1 MASEFAN
8 TLPETVTRPEL
19 MATRHVATSGHYWS
33 SLTAIQILEAGGN
46 AIDAGVAAGIATN
59 VLESQF
65 TGFSG
70 VAPTLIYLAE
80 EDRVVTISGVGP
92 WPKAATC
99 DYFHQ
104 HHGGAV
110 PKGLLNTVVPAAPGI
125 WLLALEKFGTMSLG
139 DVASE
144 AIRFARD
151 GFPVYPM
158 FRDRIAG
165 YRASFEQWPTT
176 AEIFLPGGNLPEI
189 GELFI
194 QSDLARS
201 LQYMVDEE
209 TAQAHKGREAG
220 LAAARAAFYE
230 GDIAAAM
237 TRHQAEEGGLM
248 TMADMA
254 AFQAEIE
261 EPSKTRFGDID
272 IYGCGPWC
280 QGPMILQALN
290 ILDAFDLKAMGH
302 NSTAYVHTVTEAIK
316 LAAADREFY
325 YGDPKFVDVPME
337 KLLSADYAAQR
348 RDSLRPGE
356 AWPELPPPGDI
367 GIPAPGPWMPDPSIG
382 LSDKMPNYETSHLDV
397 MDRHGNIFAATPS
410 DPLTSGPVTPGTGLT
425 PSQWGS
431 RAHTNPKHAAA
442 VGPGRRPRMSAN
454 PMLAKREGDFIMPFG
469 SPGSEVLGQ
478 AQLQVFLNVNVFGM
492 RPQAAVDAPR
502 FASYSWPASALP
514 HTYHPGQLNVEAEIF
529 DGAGE
534 ALSALGHKVER
545 WPSKQWSAGSV
556 AMIRKDLRTGIMQ
569 AAADPRR
576 TAYAVGW

>member
-139 DVASE
+139 DVTSE

-176 AEIFLPGGNLPEI
+176 AEIFLPGGKLPEI

-261 EPSKTRFGDID
+261 EPSQTRFGDID

-290 ILDAFDLKAMGH
+290 ILDAFDL
-302 NSTAYVHTVTEAIK
+302 
-316 LAAADREFY
+316 
-325 YGDPKFVDVPME
+325 
-337 KLLSADYAAQR
+337 
-348 RDSLRPGE
+348 
-356 AWPELPPPGDI
+356 
-367 GIPAPGPWMPDPSIG
+367 
-382 LSDKMPNYETSHLDV
+382 
-397 MDRHGNIFAATPS
+397 
-410 DPLTSGPVTPGTGLT
+410 
-425 PSQWGS
+425 
-431 RAHTNPKHAAA
+431 
-442 VGPGRRPRMSAN
+442 
-454 PMLAKREGDFIMPFG
+454 
-469 SPGSEVLGQ
+469 
-478 AQLQVFLNVNVFGM
+478 
-492 RPQAAVDAPR
+492 
-502 FASYSWPASALP
+502 
-514 HTYHPGQLNVEAEIF
+514 
-529 DGAGE
+529 
-534 ALSALGHKVER
+534 
-545 WPSKQWSAGSV
+545 
-556 AMIRKDLRTGIMQ
+556 
-569 AAADPRR
+569 
-576 TAYAVGW
+576 

>member
-8 TLPETVTRPEL
+8 TPPETVTRPEL

-230 GDIAAAM
+230 GDIAAAPKNSGYH
-237 TRHQAEEGGLM
+237 TRQSHGPGVMLGIFGINEDFKGPSPCILNHIVDSDIEGMVAFRPLQFIGF
-248 TMADMA
+248 
-254 AFQAEIE
+254 AFQ
-261 EPSKTRFGDID
+261 RFA
-272 IYGCGPWC
+272 PV
-280 QGPMILQALN
+280 QG
-290 ILDAFDLKAMGH
+290 
-302 NSTAYVHTVTEAIK
+302 
-316 LAAADREFY
+316 
-325 YGDPKFVDVPME
+325 
-337 KLLSADYAAQR
+337 
-348 RDSLRPGE
+348 
-356 AWPELPPPGDI
+356 
-367 GIPAPGPWMPDPSIG
+367 
-382 LSDKMPNYETSHLDV
+382 
-397 MDRHGNIFAATPS
+397 
-410 DPLTSGPVTPGTGLT
+410 
-425 PSQWGS
+425 
-431 RAHTNPKHAAA
+431 
-442 VGPGRRPRMSAN
+442 
-454 PMLAKREGDFIMPFG
+454 
-469 SPGSEVLGQ
+469 LGQ
-478 AQLQVFLNVNVFGM
+478 ISQFAGVAGVFGFDV
-492 RPQAAVDAPR
+492 RDAWR
-502 FASYSWPASALP
+502 
-514 HTYHPGQLNVEAEIF
+514 
-529 DGAGE
+529 D
-534 ALSALGHKVER
+534 KR
-545 WPSKQWSAGSV
+545 
-556 AMIRKDLRTGIMQ
+556 
-569 AAADPRR
+569 
-576 TAYAVGW
+576 